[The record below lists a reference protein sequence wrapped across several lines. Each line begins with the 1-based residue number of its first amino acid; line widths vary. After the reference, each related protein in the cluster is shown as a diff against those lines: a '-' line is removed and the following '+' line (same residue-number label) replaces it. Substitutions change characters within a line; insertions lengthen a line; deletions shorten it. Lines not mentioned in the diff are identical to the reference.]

1 MRRLYPLTVI
11 LTPATLTVALT
22 TEVLETQCSS
32 VRTLNFEIERLK
44 NWRDPERINGYPGLS
59 LSLWNNT
66 VPLSS
71 EIRTDFNETFF
82 DYWTGPSWQTN
93 MLSTLSS
100 YSTNVVPRDNVA
112 LETCGGGWN
121 CSYVIS
127 FVAPGYK
134 CDQVARGRGD
144 NTKALADMGA
154 PFDTSW
160 LLPDGDHSY
169 VAHNTLGDYSSVQID
184 AQPGGAP
191 LDTILPPYPKH
202 LGAFRTE
209 PVLWIGHVDHATPS
223 ETLPTQRKEANW
235 NTSFIPTIFRCEHYY
250 TNYTI
255 RFNHTFS
262 SQHTK
267 ILSRSYLSPV
277 INTTFLPGVQANDGT
292 RDNTTATPSENYIL
306 PLDLER
312 YRLTG
317 AYHSLGSQLRTM
329 INGTIQYTPY
339 VFGNTDAL
347 KTRLVNKSTYLAVDN
362 LRERVVSFYENIV
375 LSLLAN
381 PQFIVVAWAA
391 DPKRRTGM
399 ATATEPELAYP
410 CTKTRTINAYA
421 YDVRGL
427 WLVYSFAIVA
437 AVASVFFGA
446 LALAENN
453 HHVRDTRVSSIVAA
467 TRAPCLE
474 EMGWMT
480 GSQWGAVPGEV
491 KERRMGYGAV
501 PDGEGEK
508 VVYGFAPVEVM
519 REGEGEEM
527 RSPTRGSWGGGGG
540 GGRLRGGLGGLV
552 EGRFSRG
559 RG

>member
-154 PFDTSW
+154 PFNTSW

-169 VAHNTLGDYSSVQID
+169 VAHNTLGEYSSVQID

-255 RFNHTFS
+255 QFNHTFS

-267 ILSRSYLSPV
+267 ILSRNYLSPV

-329 INGTIQYTPY
+329 INGSIQYTPY

-501 PDGEGEK
+501 SDGGEK
-508 VVYGFAPVEVM
+508 LVYGFAPVEVM
-519 REGEGEEM
+519 REGVGEEM

-540 GGRLRGGLGGLV
+540 GASLRGSLGGLV
-552 EGRFSRG
+552 DGRFSRG